1 MVSALSRGLL
11 SAGVRVWLAYPRTET
26 YAHRFAEL
34 GVGLLPYSFTGK
46 LGALRLGELAGAFR
60 PLGRVVAH
68 SHNRRA
74 DFACALTARFSLG
87 LPTVS
92 TQHGEIN
99 LDRRT
104 LRPRNDL
111 PAMTYRYLL
120 GRAFDRLVA
129 PSEYM
134 VRQVRRMAL
143 RRVEGRVRVIYNGI
157 DGEKFG
163 RGSGKGLRASLRIPA
178 KARVVSF
185 IGAIDKKGH
194 GQALSAVARLVERG
208 VDAHLLVV
216 GEGPKKG
223 EAQETARL
231 LGIAQRVHFLG
242 FRTDIPDILS
252 ASDIFIHP
260 SMSEGGLPL
269 SIMEAM
275 AAGVPVVASTAG
287 GTPELVEGNVD
298 GLLVP
303 VGEVPPLVEALLS
316 LIKNP
321 ALARRLTDAGKRK
334 IMERF
339 TTGNM
344 VRAYLEL
351 YRELGLEID

>member
-34 GVGLLPYSFTGK
+34 GVALLPYSFNGK
-46 LGALRLGELAGAFR
+46 LGALRLGELVGAFR
-60 PLGRVVAH
+60 PLGRVIAH

-129 PSEYM
+129 PCEYM
-134 VRQVRRMAL
+134 ADQVRRMAL
-143 RRVEGRVRVIYNGI
+143 GRVEGRVRVIYNGI
-157 DGEKFG
+157 DGEKFA
-163 RGSGKGLRASLRIPA
+163 RGSGKGLRASLRIPPKA
-178 KARVVSF
+178 KLVSF

-194 GQALSAVARLVERG
+194 GQALSAVARLVELG
-208 VDAHLLVV
+208 IDIHLLMV

-260 SMSEGGLPL
+260 SMSEGLPL
-269 SIMEAM
+269 AIMEAM

-287 GTPELVEGNVD
+287 GTSELVEGGVD

-321 ALARRLTDAGKRK
+321 ALARRLTDAGRRK

-339 TTGNM
+339 TTGNL